1 MKKEI
6 VLKPVK
12 ASLKLFE
19 ELEEKKLIRLLRP
32 TKKTVNTKT
41 KTGAVS
47 RIYVSSEKYGSHAL
61 ICVGKRSADIRL
73 SYHDDNEDFIL
84 LNPLGL
90 KLKKLYLILSLL
102 KKNKFLKK
110 FYSQKLENK
119 DLISVELKFNDPLL
133 SFFTML
139 KGSVHCEITDNS
151 KGQHPVFFVS
161 EPSRLKDN
169 KLTRSLYNIRLEATT
184 DDKMIG

>member
-6 VLKPVK
+6 ILKPVK

-19 ELEEKKLIRLLRP
+19 ELESKKLIRLLRP
-32 TKKTVNTKT
+32 TQKTVNTRT

-47 RIYVSSEKYGSHAL
+47 RIYVSSEKYGSHL
-61 ICVGKRSADIRL
+61 LMCVGKRTTDIRL

-84 LNPLGL
+84 LNPLNL
-90 KLKKLYLILSLL
+90 KFKKLYLILSLL
-102 KKNKFLKK
+102 KKNKFLRK
-110 FYSQKLENK
+110 FYSKKLENK
-119 DLISVELKFNDPLL
+119 DLIAVELEFNNPLL

-151 KGQHPVFFVS
+151 KGRQHPVFFVS

-169 KLTRSLYNIRLEATT
+169 KLTRSLYNIKLE
-184 DDKMIG
+184 